1 VTGVLRAVALAL
13 LVAASGHGA
22 AQLGGAPSPDP
33 VAVLAQAKAASGGP
47 AWDALRTQHS
57 KVSILTG
64 AITGSA
70 ERWSE
75 FPTGRSLLVYTI
87 GPVSGAAGFD
97 GKTPWSQDAAGKSQP
112 ETSDAAREVAVSAAY
127 RDRLAFWY
135 PERAAGRIAYK
146 ERAEADGAWFD
157 VIRITP
163 EGGRPFELWV
173 NTETKLIE
181 RLVEREGQTTRTEL
195 YSDIRDVSGVKMPF
209 RVRATRGDARHD
221 EFVTVDLMEFN
232 TPLTAVR
239 FAQPEPPKPDFAFP
253 AGRPQ
258 VDVPFELYN
267 GHLFV
272 KVMLNGKGPYR
283 MVFDSAS
290 SSVLLPKTA
299 AALAIAPPGGEG
311 NVSVVRVD
319 RVDLGGVLL
328 ERQSFATADIGDF
341 LRRTEGMAD
350 IAGVIGFEIFK
361 RLPVKLDYERGRA
374 TLYDPGKFKYAG
386 SGASVPVMLRGQQAA
401 VRGRVDGEAGLFLVN
416 TGNRGSLTLSQ
427 SFADDRKLR
436 ERYASKVEAVYGASV
451 AGLLRATLARVR
463 TLELGEVTINDPVTM
478 LSLTDAG
485 AVADR
490 ELAGSV
496 GNGILMRF
504 AVTFDFPGG
513 SLYFDKTAS
522 TGKPDVWDRAG
533 IWIERGDGG
542 FEVVHV
548 VEGGPAAVAGVA
560 PGDVIVAIDGKPWT
574 GSTLAALRSALSGTP
589 GRKVRLRM
597 QAGGERTITLKD
609 LV

>member
-1 VTGVLRAVALAL
+1 MCCLAP
-13 LVAASGHGA
+13 ATAA
-22 AQLGGAPSPDP
+22 AQLGGAPPPDP
-33 VAVLAQAKAASGGP
+33 VAVLAQAKAASGGA

-75 FPTGRSLLVYTI
+75 FATGRSLLVYTI

-97 GKTPWSQDAAGKSQP
+97 GKTAWSQDASGKSQP
-112 ETSDAAREVAVSAAY
+112 ETSDAAREVAANAAY

-163 EGGRPFELWV
+163 EGGRPFELWI

-195 YSDIRDVSGVKMPF
+195 YSDIRDVSGVKIPF
-209 RVRATRGDARHD
+209 RVRASRDDARHD
-221 EFVTVDLMEFN
+221 EFVTVELMEFN
-232 TPLTAVR
+232 APLAGVR
-239 FAQPEPPKPDFAFP
+239 FAQPDPPKPDFAFP

-258 VDVPFELYN
+258 VDVPFELHN

-283 MVFDSAS
+283 MLFDSGS
-290 SSVLLPKTA
+290 SSLLLPKTA
-299 AALAIAPPGGEG
+299 AALAIAPPGSEG
-311 NVSVVRVD
+311 NVSVARVD
-319 RVDLGGVLL
+319 RVDIGGVLL
-328 ERQSFATADIGDF
+328 ERQSFAIADIGDF
-341 LRRTEGMAD
+341 LRRVEGMSD
-350 IAGVIGFEIFK
+350 IAGVVGFDIFK
-361 RLPVKLDYERGRA
+361 RMPVKLDYERRRA
-374 TLYDPGKFKYAG
+374 TLFDPAQFKYAG
-386 SGASVPVMLRGQQAA
+386 GGVRVPVELRGQQAV
-401 VRGRVDGEAGLFLVN
+401 VRGRIDGEAGLFFVN

-427 SFADDRKLR
+427 AFSDDRKLR
-436 ERYASKVEAVYGASV
+436 ERYGSRLEAVYGASV
-451 AGLLRATLARVR
+451 AGPLRGTLARVR
-463 TLELGEVTINDPVTM
+463 SLDLGDVAIKDPVAV
-478 LSLTDAG
+478 LALTDAG
-485 AVADR
+485 ALADR
-490 ELAGSV
+490 DVAGSV
-496 GNGILMRF
+496 GSGILMRY
-504 AVTFDFPGG
+504 AVTFDLPGG
-513 SLYFDKTAS
+513 ILYFDKTGS
-522 TGKPDVWDRAG
+522 TGKPDTGDRAG
-533 IWIERGDGG
+533 VWVERGEQG

-548 VEGGPAAVAGVA
+548 VEGGPAASAGVKA
-560 PGDVIVAIDGKPWT
+560 GDVIDAIDGKPWT
-574 GSTLAALRSALSGTP
+574 GASLTALRNALSGTP

-597 QAGGERTITLKD
+597 QGGGERTVTLKE